1 MPSRSSAA
9 HRASF
14 QGHRLS
20 QAGPQARGCTSC
32 PGTPRLWAPHDE
44 DGGWPL
50 QGQQDHTAAG
60 EEALLEN
67 GGPAEEGRV
76 ELTPASARRLSW
88 RRAEPAPPRAS
99 GEVGSRS
106 VQVRYSGL
114 GCPESVAP
122 ARVGRQFSWG
132 RHREAYARLCSTT
145 PSWGQV
151 DGLSS
156 QETEELHW
164 LNLDHCPHQLLPT
177 AATSPRT
184 STDRKR
190 PTERRGDGRR
200 RLSPNRAR
208 VKCSR
213 PRKLLQVATG
223 SVG

>member
-122 ARVGRQFSWG
+122 ARVGRQSPG
-132 RHREAYARLCSTT
+132 DATARPMPGCAQQ
-145 PSWGQV
+145 PPPGAKWM
-151 DGLSS
+151 DF
-156 QETEELHW
+156 
-164 LNLDHCPHQLLPT
+164 P
-177 AATSPRT
+177 
-184 STDRKR
+184 
-190 PTERRGDGRR
+190 RR
-200 RLSPNRAR
+200 R
-208 VKCSR
+208 
-213 PRKLLQVATG
+213 PRSCTG
-223 SVG
+223 